1 MPPSTPPVI
10 AIFNS
15 SDDMIE
21 LLRMEFER
29 HDFVVLSGHVSEVR
43 RGTIDLKSLLDQHKP
58 QVIVY
63 DLVPPY
69 DRQWQFLD
77 HLRQTSPLNR
87 IPFVITCS
95 NEKAARELTRPDEQV
110 YEVLGRPFEI
120 EALIAV
126 VRQAAKLDTATE

>member
-1 MPPSTPPVI
+1 MAVPSALPVV

-21 LLRMEFER
+21 LLRIEFER
-29 HDFVVLSGHVSEVR
+29 HDFVVLSAHVSEVR
-43 RGTIDLKSLLDQHKP
+43 RGTVDLKSLIEQHKP
-58 QVIVY
+58 NVIVY
-63 DLVPPY
+63 DLIPPY

-95 NEKAARELTRPDEQV
+95 NEKAARELTGRDEQV
-110 YEVLGRPFEI
+110 TCPL
-120 EALIAV
+120 
-126 VRQAAKLDTATE
+126 

>member
-1 MPPSTPPVI
+1 MPSALPVV

-21 LLRMEFER
+21 LLRLEFER
-29 HDFVVLSGHVSEVR
+29 HDFVVLSAHVSEVR
-43 RGTIDLKSLLDQHKP
+43 QGTIDLKSLVDQHKP
-58 QVIVY
+58 HVIVY
-63 DLVPPY
+63 DLIPPY

-95 NEKAARELTRPDEQV
+95 NAKAARELTGRDEQV
-110 YEVLGRPFEI
+110 YEVLGRPYDVD
-120 EALIAV
+120 ALIDAV
-126 VRQAAKLDTATE
+126 RRAAKVDKTTD

>member
-1 MPPSTPPVI
+1 MPSALPVV

-21 LLRMEFER
+21 LLRIEFER
-29 HDFVVLSGHVSEVR
+29 HDFVVLSAHVSEVR
-43 RGTIDLKSLLDQHKP
+43 QGTIDLKSLLDQHKP

-63 DLVPPY
+63 DLIPPY

-77 HLRQTSPLNR
+77 HLRHTSPLHG

-95 NEKAARELTRPDEQV
+95 NAKAARELTGRDEQV
-110 YEVLGRPFEI
+110 YEVLGRPYDVA
-120 EALIAV
+120 ALIDAV
-126 VRQAAKLDTATE
+126 RRAAKVDKTTD

>member
-1 MPPSTPPVI
+1 MPSALPVV

-15 SDDMIE
+15 SDDLIE
-21 LLRMEFER
+21 LLRIEFER
-29 HDFVVLSGHVSEVR
+29 HDFVVLSAHVAEVR
-43 RGTIDLKSLLDQHKP
+43 RGTIDLKSMLDQHKP

-63 DLVPPY
+63 DLIPPY

-95 NEKAARELTRPDEQV
+95 NAKAARELTGRNEAV
-110 YEVLGRPFEI
+110 CEVLGRPFEVA
-120 EALIAV
+120 ALIDAV
-126 VRQAAKLDTATE
+126 RRAGKVERTTE